1 MCLQFAHHVLYNFLT
16 ICYMPRIDSKLRGEP
31 FWSCCCLHT
40 IPLPL
45 ASHVLTISLLLATCP
60 ELTARCKGEPFWAC
74 CSLRTIRLPL
84 ASHVLSISLLFAT
97 CPELTASCDGE
108 PFWGC
113 CSLHTLSLPRA
124 SHVLTIPFA
133 TCPELTARW
142 KKLDSFRVWCCVH
155 TIPLPIA
162 HHVFIISSLF
172 ATCPELTASC
182 EGSRFGVAAVCI
194 PFPYHF
200 LPMSLQILYCVLHA
214 QHSQQDARGNRFGL
228 AAVCMSL
235 PYHLLPMSSQFL
247 TICYMRRIDNQ
258 MRKEPFWGCCCLHTL
273 PLPLASH
280 VLTISSPS
288 ATCPELTANCEGIRF
303 GVAAFCITYPYQLLN
318 MSLQCPHYL
327 LHVQN

>member
-1 MCLQFAHHVLYNFLT
+1 MPRIDSKMQRGAVLGLLQFAYHSLTTCIPCSFNFVT
-16 ICYMPRIDSKLRGEP
+16 VCYMPRIDSKLRRGTVLGLLQFAYP
-31 FWSCCCLHT
+31 F
-40 IPLPL
+40 
-45 ASHVLTISLLLATCP
+45 LTTCFPCPYNSLCYM
-60 ELTARCKGEPFWAC
+60 
-74 CSLRTIRLPL
+74 
-84 ASHVLSISLLFAT
+84 
-97 CPELTASCDGE
+97 
-108 PFWGC
+108 
-113 CSLHTLSLPRA
+113 PRVD
-124 SHVLTIPFA
+124 SQM
-133 TCPELTARW
+133 

-200 LPMSLQILYCVLHA
+200 LPMSLQFLYCVLHA
-214 QHSQQDARGNRFGL
+214 QHAQQDARGNRFGL

-303 GVAAFCITYPYQLLN
+303 GVAAVCITYPYQLLN
-318 MSLQCPHYL
+318 MSLQCPHHL